1 MYQIPTKIM
10 EERQY
15 VKVETI
21 DGDFLCVQSFDC
33 SEGDLIDV
41 YDTANHYIGYIH
53 GNLEYF
59 TEDELIENIE
69 DMIDDEDG
77 FYNDVDDEVSDD
89 DVGNGQWNFD

>member
-1 MYQIPTKIM
+1 M

-21 DGDFLCVQSFDC
+21 DGEFLCVQSFDC

-41 YDTANHYIGYIH
+41 YDDDDTYIGYIH

-59 TEDELIENIE
+59 TEDELIENIK
-69 DMIDDEDG
+69 DMIDNEDD
-77 FYNDVDDEVSDD
+77 FYNDVDDEMSDD
-89 DVGNGQWNFD
+89 DVDNGQWNFD

>member
-1 MYQIPTKIM
+1 M

-21 DGDFLCVQSFDC
+21 DGEFLCVQSFDC
-33 SEGDLIDV
+33 FEGDLIDV
-41 YDTANHYIGYIH
+41 YDDDDNYVGYIH

-69 DMIDDEDG
+69 DMIEDEND

-89 DVGNGQWNFD
+89 DMDNGQWNFD

>member
-1 MYQIPTKIM
+1 M

-21 DGDFLCVQSFDC
+21 DGEFLCVQSFDC
-33 SEGDLIDV
+33 FEGDLIDV
-41 YDTANHYIGYIH
+41 YDDDNYIGYIH

-69 DMIDDEDG
+69 DMIDDEDD
-77 FYNDVDDEVSDD
+77 FYNDVD
-89 DVGNGQWNFD
+89 NGQWNFD